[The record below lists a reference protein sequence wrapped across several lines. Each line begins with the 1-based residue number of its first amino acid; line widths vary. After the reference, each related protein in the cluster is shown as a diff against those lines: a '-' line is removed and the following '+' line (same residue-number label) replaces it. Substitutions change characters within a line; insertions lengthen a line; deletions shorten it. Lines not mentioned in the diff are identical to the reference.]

1 MTDSPVEILQDLI
14 RFDTTNPPGNERAS
28 IEYLE
33 RLFAGHG
40 VETKI
45 LARDPERPNLLAR
58 LPGGDGDPLLL
69 YGHVDVVPT
78 DGQRWDR
85 PPFSGEIAHGFVWGR
100 GAIDMKGG
108 LAMMVAA
115 LLRMKEAGETPSGDL
130 IFAAVSDEERGG
142 VAGARFLVEEHPEEF
157 RGVRYAVGEVGGFA
171 ADVSGLRVYPIMI
184 AEKQSCLL
192 TLTFS
197 GPSGHGSLGRRGGAM
212 AHMAEA
218 VRRIESRQL
227 PVHVTPAARES
238 LSALAG
244 ALPFPKSLFIKLLMR
259 PRFTNRVLRMI
270 GAPGAMFDAM
280 LHNTVAPTVVAGG
293 SVPNVIP
300 GEVTLQLDG
309 RVLPGYSP
317 EDLVSELRSVLG
329 DLGDGPDAPEIE
341 VRHYDPG
348 PGVPDMGIFQ
358 MLASVI
364 EDADPG
370 SVAVPALIPGT
381 TDARFFSQLGIQTYG
396 FLPMNLPQEIDFAA
410 MFHAGNERI
419 PLDALEFG
427 ADAIRTAIRRY
438 DGRNDQPAARPA
450 PPV

>member
-1 MTDSPVEILQDLI
+1 
-14 RFDTTNPPGNERAS
+14 
-28 IEYLE
+28 
-33 RLFAGHG
+33 
-40 VETKI
+40 
-45 LARDPERPNLLAR
+45 
-58 LPGGDGDPLLL
+58 
-69 YGHVDVVPT
+69 
-78 DGQRWDR
+78 
-85 PPFSGEIAHGFVWGR
+85 
-100 GAIDMKGG
+100 
-108 LAMMVAA
+108 
-115 LLRMKEAGETPSGDL
+115 
-130 IFAAVSDEERGG
+130 
-142 VAGARFLVEEHPEEF
+142 
-157 RGVRYAVGEVGGFA
+157 
-171 ADVSGLRVYPIMI
+171 
-184 AEKQSCLL
+184 
-192 TLTFS
+192 
-197 GPSGHGSLGRRGGAM
+197 
-212 AHMAEA
+212 
-218 VRRIESRQL
+218 
-227 PVHVTPAARES
+227 
-238 LSALAG
+238 
-244 ALPFPKSLFIKLLMR
+244 
-259 PRFTNRVLRMI
+259 
-270 GAPGAMFDAM
+270 
-280 LHNTVAPTVVAGG
+280 
-293 SVPNVIP
+293 VPNVIP